1 MRTTVLVLAAAMLA
15 ACGTDDDARRVS
27 DSAAGDVAASDVQG
41 SVVIGLSEW
50 KVDVPMDTLPA
61 GTYTFRV
68 ENSGRVSHGLEIEG
82 NGREWETG
90 DLKPGTASE
99 ITVKLEPGVYEL
111 YCPVESGDREHD
123 ERGMKRTV
131 VVRAS

>member
-1 MRTTVLVLAAAMLA
+1 MRLTVLVLAAAMLA
-15 ACGTDDDARRVS
+15 ACGTDNGERVVN
-27 DSAAGDVAASDVQG
+27 DSAAGDVAPAELEG

-50 KVDVPMDTLPA
+50 KLDLPMDTLPA

-68 ENSGRVSHGLEIEG
+68 ENSGKVSHGLEIEG

-111 YCPVESGDREHD
+111 YCPVESGNREHD
-123 ERGMKRTV
+123 ERGMKRTI
-131 VVRAS
+131 VVRAT